1 MRAAELQEMYDLEES
16 YWWFV
21 GRRRLVADL
30 IRRYSPAPEPR
41 ILDVGCGSGGT
52 LLAVQGLGQVAG
64 CDLSPHALELCRQ
77 RKLKDLVA
85 ASADALGFSNE
96 SMEVV
101 LGCDV
106 LEHVEDD
113 QEALA
118 EMWRVLKPG
127 GVLIA
132 TLPAYPWLWSS
143 HDEILGH
150 WRRYRRREVKA
161 KLQEAG
167 FRVELLTYA
176 VSAVLPAILAVRL
189 AERIRHKPT
198 RPGQSGLIV
207 LPPPLNRVLIGL
219 LDLERRLIPRTG
231 LPWGSSLV
239 VVGRKVVSGDS

>member
-1 MRAAELQEMYDLEES
+1 MWPRGGA
-16 YWWFV
+16 
-21 GRRRLVADL
+21 L
-30 IRRYSPAPEPR
+30 IQY
-41 ILDVGCGSGGT
+41 
-52 LLAVQGLGQVAG
+52 
-64 CDLSPHALELCRQ
+64 
-77 RKLKDLVA
+77 
-85 ASADALGFSNE
+85 E
-96 SMEVV
+96 SMEVSWAV
-101 LGCDV
+101 HV